1 MSPLLLLATIVAALI
16 ALIPVWRLQRAG
28 WSQRSLTIIWL
39 ALSGALLLVLTA
51 PSVGRLLVPLLVLAF
66 LAPFVTSPE
75 RLMRLIRREPRGI
88 VIDVTPRLGARAG
101 EPPRADAAGGGDEP
115 EGDEPAAGEPGNGE
129 PERDEPG
136 SQPPTRAS

>member
-39 ALSGALLLVLTA
+39 ALSGALLIVLTA

-75 RLMRLIRREPRGI
+75 RLMQLIRREPRGI

-101 EPPRADAAGGGDEP
+101 KPPRAGGGGDEP
-115 EGDEPAAGEPGNGE
+115 ASDEPASDEPASDEPGN
-129 PERDEPG
+129 P
-136 SQPPTRAS
+136 PPTRAS

>member
-39 ALSGALLLVLTA
+39 VLSGALVLVLTA

-75 RLMRLIRREPRGI
+75 RLLQLIRREPRGI
-88 VIDVTPRLGARAG
+88 VIDVTPRLGIRTG
-101 EPPRADAAGGGDEP
+101 EPPSSTDDEP
-115 EGDEPAAGEPGNGE
+115 RDDEPDDP
-129 PERDEPG
+129 
-136 SQPPTRAS
+136 PPTPAS